1 MVSDGVPLGAQPAW
15 SELKKYEEAQQF
27 AARVG
32 YPVLVRPSYVLSG
45 AAMNVVR
52 SEPELR
58 GFLEMA
64 ADVSDDHPVVI
75 TKFIEGAEEIDVDG
89 VADAGRLLAFAVA
102 EHVEQGGV
110 HSGDATLVLP
120 ARDMSKDTFG
130 RVKEIASKVAA
141 QLSITGPF
149 NMQILHSPDGSLKV
163 IETNVRA
170 SRSLPFSSKVLDV
183 DFTRLATLAII
194 GEKPADAIATC
205 DVQQQLP
212 YVGVKV
218 PQFSFKRLPGADP
231 CLGVEMKSTG
241 EVACF
246 HHDKWGAYLRG
257 LQSTYFSLPPS
268 GSVVWLT
275 LPPAAHGDKLR
286 KAVQAVKVMQR
297 IGYQLSAGTEDVAVL
312 KVWPCPL
319 LLVWLCVDLAC
330 TGFDYGGRSSAG
342 RLGASRGLGILV
354 CWKLTAVGSRARVGF
369 YRRRAWRT

>member
-1 MVSDGVPLGAQPAW
+1 MGDLAAGAGGQPAW
-15 SELKKYEEAQQF
+15 SELKKYDEAQAF

-52 SEPELR
+52 SEAELR

-64 ADVSDDHPVVI
+64 ADVSEDHPVVI

-89 VADAGRLLAFAVA
+89 VADGGRLLAYAVA

-120 ARDMSKDTFG
+120 ARDMSKETFG
-130 RVKEIASKVAA
+130 RVREIAGKVAA
-141 QLSITGPF
+141 QLKITGPF

-183 DFTRLATLAII
+183 EFTRLATLAII
-194 GEKPADAIATC
+194 GERPADALAVC
-205 DVQQQLP
+205 DAQQALP

-257 LQSTYFSLPPS
+257 LQSTYFVLPPA
-268 GSVVWLT
+268 GALVWLT
-275 LPPAAHGDKLR
+275 LPPAAQEDKVK
-286 KAVQAVKVMQR
+286 KAVQAVKIYQR
-297 IGYQLSAGTEDVAVL
+297 IGYLLAAGTDDAAAL
-312 KVWPCPL
+312 KVRAAHPPRAHTCAA
-319 LLVWLCVDLAC
+319 LA
-330 TGFDYGGRSSAG
+330 
-342 RLGASRGLGILV
+342 RLRGAAL
-354 CWKLTAVGSRARVGF
+354 
-369 YRRRAWRT
+369 

>member
-1 MVSDGVPLGAQPAW
+1 MVIQPAW
-15 SELKKYEEAQQF
+15 SELKKYDEAQEF

-52 SEPELR
+52 SEAELR

-64 ADVSDDHPVVI
+64 TDVSDDHPVVI

-89 VADAGRLLAFAVA
+89 VADAGKLLAYAIS

-120 ARDMSKDTFG
+120 ARDMTKETFG
-130 RVKEIASKVAA
+130 RVRDIGAKVAQ
-141 QLSITGPF
+141 QLNITGPF

-183 DFTRLATLAII
+183 EFTRLATLAII
-194 GEKPADAIATC
+194 GEKPADALAVC
-205 DVQQQLP
+205 DVQQALP

-257 LQSTYFSLPPS
+257 LQSTYFSLP
-268 GSVVWLT
+268 SVGTVIWVT
-275 LPPAAHGDKLR
+275 LPPATHGDKLR
-286 KAVQAVKVMQR
+286 KAVQAVKIYQR
-297 IGYQLSAGTEDVAVL
+297 IGYLISAGPEDVAVL
-312 KVWPCPL
+312 KVHSC
-319 LLVWLCVDLAC
+319 
-330 TGFDYGGRSSAG
+330 F
-342 RLGASRGLGILV
+342 
-354 CWKLTAVGSRARVGF
+354 
-369 YRRRAWRT
+369 